1 VSAVHPLW
9 LPLGEL
15 LVERELLSKRQ
26 LELALAEQKRTG
38 KRLGEVLVEYGFLS
52 EQALAATLLDQV
64 GITAAP
70 EPEPE
75 PEPEVREAPTAS
87 IREILVAHDEPVRD
101 EPAPMPTILR
111 VDAEPAEKRRWWK
124 RDEDPRVAELERTLA
139 DFERRSDEIQTSI
152 AEIRGTLRAIRDT
165 G

>member
-52 EQALAATLLDQV
+52 EQALAATLLEQV
-64 GITAAP
+64 GISA

-75 PEPEVREAPTAS
+75 AMPEPREAPIAT
-87 IREILVAHDEPVRD
+87 IREIVVERD
-101 EPAPMPTILR
+101 EPDHEEPSPLPTILR
-111 VDAEPAEKRRWWK
+111 VDAEPTEKRRWWK
-124 RDEDPRVAELERTLA
+124 RDADPRVAELERTLA
-139 DFERRSDEIQTSI
+139 EFERRSHEIQSSI
-152 AEIRGTLRAIRDT
+152 AEIRGTLRAIRET

>member
-1 VSAVHPLW
+1 MSAVHPLW

-15 LVERELLSKRQ
+15 LVERELLSQRQ

-38 KRLGEVLVEYGFLS
+38 KRLGEVLLEYGFLS
-52 EQALAATLLDQV
+52 QQALAATLLDQV
-64 GITAAP
+64 GLPAMAE
-70 EPEPE
+70 EPEAELREVPTAT
-75 PEPEVREAPTAS
+75 VRE
-87 IREILVAHDEPVRD
+87 IVVERNEPVRD

-111 VDAEPAEKRRWWK
+111 VDAEPTEKRRWWK
-124 RDEDPRVAELERTLA
+124 RDEDPRVVELERTLA
-139 DFERRSDEIQTSI
+139 DFERRSHEIQTSI